1 MALFRKKSKGAEK
14 ATTSLFF
21 ATDIHGSERCFRK
34 FLNAAK
40 FYGVDH
46 LVLGGDITGKTLVP
60 IERTGSGWS
69 ASILGND
76 YHDMTEAERRELEGR
91 IRDMGRYPVVGE
103 GDELAAL
110 ADEEQMEKVFREAV
124 VESMRRWVELAE
136 ERLAGTGV
144 RCFVAP
150 GNDDYWEIDEPLQEG
165 SEVVEFVEGRRVRLD
180 EEHEMITTG
189 FSNRTPWDS
198 PRELDEDDLAK
209 LLERMFVE
217 VERPESLICVVHPP
231 PSGTEL
237 DQAPAIDEEFRIV
250 IENGEPRM
258 IHVGSTAVREF
269 FDSRGPLLGLHG
281 HVHDSRAA
289 QEVGRTLCLNPGSQ
303 YSEGV
308 LMGAIVRFA
317 LDGVASHQFVVG

>member
-1 MALFRKKSKGAEK
+1 MAFGRRRREE

-40 FYGVDH
+40 FYVVDH

-60 IERTGSGWS
+60 IERTPRGWS
-69 ASILGND
+69 ASMLGTE
-76 YHDMTEAERRELEGR
+76 HVDMTVAEREELERR
-91 IRDMGRYPVVGE
+91 IRDMGRYPIVGVR
-103 GDELAAL
+103 DVLAAL
-110 ADEEQMEKVFREAV
+110 ADEAHMETVFCDAV
-124 VESMRRWVELAE
+124 VASMRRWVELAE

-150 GNDDYWEIDEPLQEG
+150 GNDDYWEIDDALRG

-180 EEHEMITTG
+180 EDHEMITTG
-189 FSNRTPWDS
+189 YSNRTPWDS
-198 PRELDEDDLAK
+198 PRELDEEDLRA
-209 LLERMFVE
+209 LLDRMFTE
-217 VERPESLICVVHPP
+217 VEDPTGLICVVHPP
-231 PSGTEL
+231 PHGTEL
-237 DQAPAIDEEFRIV
+237 DQAPEIDDQFQV
-250 IENGEPRM
+250 QIENGEMRM

-269 FDSRGPLLGLHG
+269 FVEREPLLGLHG

-289 QEVGRTLCLNPGSQ
+289 QHLGRTLCLNPGSQ

-308 LMGAIVRFA
+308 LMGAIVRLSA
-317 LDGVASHQFVVG
+317 NGISSHQFVVG

>member
-1 MALFRKKSKGAEK
+1 MAFGRKRREE

-60 IERTGSGWS
+60 IERTARGWS
-69 ASILGND
+69 ASMLGVE
-76 YHDMTEAERRELEGR
+76 HVDMTKEEREELERR

-103 GDELAAL
+103 RDELAVL
-110 ADEEQMEKVFREAV
+110 ADEDQMEEVFCAAV

-136 ERLAGTGV
+136 ERLAGTGI

-150 GNDDYWEIDEPLQEG
+150 GNDDYWEIDDALRG
-165 SEVVEFVEGRRVRLD
+165 SEVVEFVEGKHVRLD
-180 EEHEMITTG
+180 DDHEMITTG
-189 FSNRTPWDS
+189 YSNRTPWDS
-198 PRELDEDDLAK
+198 PRELDEDDLGV
-209 LLERMFVE
+209 LLERMFAE
-217 VERPESLICVVHPP
+217 VEDPTGLVCVVHPP
-231 PSGTEL
+231 PHGTEL
-237 DQAPAIDEEFRIV
+237 DQAPEIDDEFRV
-250 IENGEPRM
+250 QIENGEPRL
-258 IHVGSTAVREF
+258 IHVGSTAVRQFVLE
-269 FDSRGPLLGLHG
+269 REPLLGLHG

-289 QEVGRTLCLNPGSQ
+289 QELGRTFCLNPGSQ

-308 LMGAIVRFA
+308 LMGAIVRLSPSGIF
-317 LDGVASHQFVVG
+317 SNQFVVG